1 MPTSRATTW
10 LRRASVVVLLPV
22 ALAAGSASAAKRK
35 PAAPAPPPVLR
46 FPDIVSDALLHDLTQ
61 AGRVTAD
68 LPPDPEQWKRWGRAA
83 PDDQDLAVRAVVDA
97 LSKARPPIDLSAMI
111 LAIARVESGFNPFS
125 ENPTSTACGIFQFV
139 EGTWESYADTRDR
152 CFDPYVNA
160 WAGVRH
166 LSKLD
171 VARLGEARQLL
182 RGVPDEVQRTE
193 YLYRLL
199 YAYHYHGIR
208 SVFASI
214 GGSLEAQTAADAGVP
229 YLKRYFSILK
239 RATYVPPPP
248 PRRRVTS
255 HGRGRAR
262 KPGPSRAPRHR
273 VTGQAA

>member
-1 MPTSRATTW
+1 MLTSRATTW
-10 LRRASVVVLLPV
+10 LRLATVVALLP
-22 ALAAGSASAAKRK
+22 AAFAAGSARAAKRK

-46 FPDIVSDALLHDLTQ
+46 FPDIVSDALLNDITQ

-68 LPPDPEQWKRWGRAA
+68 LPVDPEQWKRWGRAA

-125 ENPTSTACGIFQFV
+125 ENPASTACGIFQFV
-139 EGTWESYADTRDR
+139 EGTWESYAVTRDT

-160 WAGVRH
+160 WAGVQH
-166 LSKLD
+166 LSRLNLI
-171 VARLGEARQLL
+171 RLGDARRLL
-182 RGVPDEVQRTE
+182 QGVPDEVQRTE

-199 YAYHYHGIR
+199 YAYHYHGVR
-208 SVFASI
+208 SIFASI
-214 GGSLEAQTAADAGVP
+214 GGSREAQTAADAGVP

-239 RATYVPPPP
+239 RATYVPPPA

-255 HGRGRAR
+255 HGRGRAKKR
-262 KPGPSRAPRHR
+262 GPSRAPRHR
-273 VTGQAA
+273 ATRQAT